1 MNVTVNGEPRR
12 IAPGTTVLEIAGSV
26 RGVAVALN
34 GVVVPASSWAAT
46 PLSEDDAVDVVTAH
60 QGG

>member
-1 MNVTVNGEPRR
+1 MNVTVNGQPRR
-12 IAPGTTVLEIAGSV
+12 IAPGTTVLEIAGSA